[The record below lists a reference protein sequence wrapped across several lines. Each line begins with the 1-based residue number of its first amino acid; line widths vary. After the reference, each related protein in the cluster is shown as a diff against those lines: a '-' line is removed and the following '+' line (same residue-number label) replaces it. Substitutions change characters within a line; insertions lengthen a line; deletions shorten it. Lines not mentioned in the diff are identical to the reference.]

1 MVIRFFK
8 ALYLSTRFFYV
19 IFSLSLV
26 FFLSFWW
33 NSLYAVAW
41 VLVFVF
47 ILFVSGDIIALFS
60 GRGVKGKRKLPD
72 KFSNS
77 DENLVAIYIENYF
90 SFPVQLE
97 IIDEIPEQFQKR
109 DFLKKLKMKA
119 RGKSD
124 FRYYLKPV
132 ERGEYV
138 FGKLNLYVST
148 KIGLAKRRFAFQDQ
162 QMVKVYPSFI
172 QMKKYDFLAIDNRV
186 AEIGLKKIRRIGHT
200 MEFEQIKDYVRGDD
214 IRTINWKAS
223 AKSDKLMVNQY
234 QDEKS
239 QPVYS
244 IINTGRVMKMPFEG
258 LKLLDYAINSTLAF
272 SNIALKKNDKVGM
285 LTYSHKIENFLPANN
300 RKTYL
305 NNILETLYNVDTDF
319 LDSDLGLLY
328 AHLRRKVSQ
337 RSLVMLYTNF
347 EHFNA
352 LKRQLPYFKAIAK
365 KHLLVVIFFE
375 NTELKELIEREAE
388 NISEIY
394 DQTIATEFE
403 QDKKKM
409 LLELQKHGIQAIL
422 TPPENLTIHTI
433 NKYLELK
440 SRGLL

>member
-1 MVIRFFK
+1 M
-8 ALYLSTRFFYV
+8 

-33 NSLYAVAW
+33 NSLFAVAW
-41 VLVFVF
+41 VFVFVF
-47 ILFVSGDIIALFS
+47 ALILLADIIALFT
-60 GRGVKGKRKLPD
+60 GKGVKGKRKLPD

-77 DENLVAIYIENYF
+77 DDNMVILFLENYF
-90 SFPVQLE
+90 AFPIQLE
-97 IIDEIPEQFQKR
+97 IIDETPEQFQKR
-109 DFLKKLKMKA
+109 DFSKRLKVKV
-119 RGKSD
+119 GEKSD
-124 FRYYLKPV
+124 YHYHLRPV
-132 ERGEYV
+132 ERGKYV
-138 FGKLNLYVST
+138 FGKMNLYAST
-148 KIGLAKRRFAFQDQ
+148 KIGLAKRRFTFQDK

-223 AKSDKLMVNQY
+223 AKNNHLMVNQY

-305 NNILETLYNVDTDF
+305 NNILETLYNVDTQF

-347 EHFNA
+347 EHFNS

-375 NTELKELIEREAE
+375 NTELKELIEGEAQ
-388 NISEIY
+388 NIAEIY
-394 DQTIATEFE
+394 DQTIAAEFE
-403 QDKKKM
+403 QDKKQM
-409 LLELQKHGIQAIL
+409 LLELQKNGIQAIL
-422 TPPENLTIHTI
+422 TTPANLTLHTI

>member
-26 FFLSFWW
+26 FFLSFWL

-347 EHFNA
+347 EHFNSH
-352 LKRQLPYFKAIAK
+352 KRQLTYVKDSAK
-365 KHLLVVIFFE
+365 I
-375 NTELKELIEREAE
+375 T
-388 NISEIY
+388 
-394 DQTIATEFE
+394 
-403 QDKKKM
+403 
-409 LLELQKHGIQAIL
+409 
-422 TPPENLTIHTI
+422 
-433 NKYLELK
+433 
-440 SRGLL
+440 